1 MNTKIL
7 NFPGEQV
14 MLYYPDGTIRIFRD
28 KNAVDSETAKNVTS
42 FPFIFAINM
51 HEILKTTSVCSEESD
66 YCAAAELIS
75 AAAFFLS
82 DTPHRT
88 HQAPESAPCMVGA
101 FDGFM

>member
-1 MNTKIL
+1 
-7 NFPGEQV
+7 

-75 AAAFFLS
+75 AAAFFLQILHIGHIRLQNQ
-82 DTPHRT
+82 P
-88 HQAPESAPCMVGA
+88 PCMVGA